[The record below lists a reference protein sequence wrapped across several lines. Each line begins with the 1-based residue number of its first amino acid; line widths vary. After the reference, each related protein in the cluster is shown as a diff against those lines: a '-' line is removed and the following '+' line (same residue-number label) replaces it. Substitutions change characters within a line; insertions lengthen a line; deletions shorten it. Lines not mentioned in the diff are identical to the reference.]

1 MYGKSKSYYSFQNLM
16 DEKGKRV
23 FPEYKWG
30 ERADH
35 VRVTISAAG
44 YDAVCLTVERCLLAS
59 ASARRLAAGG
69 QANCVATF
77 RPEGYATITASSP
90 KAGEFFVIELDL
102 AGDILEEGCSL
113 QEPPASARTK
123 MLSLVRALPPQLK
136 LGRFHAVAWPLCV
149 ACQPVAILEAE
160 LPFRWP
166 D

>member
-1 MYGKSKSYYSFQNLM
+1 M

-113 QEPPASARTK
+113 QEPPASARTNAQFGPGFAIA
-123 MLSLVRALPPQLK
+123 VETRAVP
-136 LGRFHAVAWPLCV
+136 RRSVATLRGMSTGGDP
-149 ACQPVAILEAE
+149 
-160 LPFRWP
+160 
-166 D
+166 